1 MHNSI
6 NKKVDK
12 IQSTSLVDVLCFTEV
27 PQAGLAFN
35 VVNNEKSAR
44 ILTANYKDF
53 KNQVTLLNN
62 RISLDDI
69 TQDGAKR
76 LVKKVNLI
84 IKTNTQGSI
93 HAIMHTLTKLPQEKV
108 QLNLLLLGCGEVSL
122 KDIELA
128 YASNAIILVFSLNV
142 SSNILNYAAQK
153 GIFIENFNI
162 IYDLIDYIKQY
173 MLKFVDLDYEKN
185 ILGYAEVKNLFIV
198 NKKVI
203 AGCFVKEGKLKR
215 NSYFEVQRLNKK
227 IYKGSIDSLKRLKED
242 VDEVFFN
249 NDCGVMC
256 TDYGSWEIQDLL
268 ECYELKALEK
278 TL

>member
-1 MHNSI
+1 
-6 NKKVDK
+6 
-12 IQSTSLVDVLCFTEV
+12 
-27 PQAGLAFN
+27 
-35 VVNNEKSAR
+35 
-44 ILTANYKDF
+44 
-53 KNQVTLLNN
+53 
-62 RISLDDI
+62 
-69 TQDGAKR
+69 
-76 LVKKVNLI
+76 
-84 IKTNTQGSI
+84 
-93 HAIMHTLTKLPQEKV
+93 MHTLTKLPQEKV

-215 NSYFEVQRLNKK
+215 NSYFEVQRLN
-227 IYKGSIDSLKRLKED
+227 
-242 VDEVFFN
+242 
-249 NDCGVMC
+249 
-256 TDYGSWEIQDLL
+256 LL